1 MKKDKLNLK
10 KLVREA
16 LNEDRAKKDITSLN
30 LEYSSASLKAFIISR
45 QEGILC
51 GSPLVKEVYKQ
62 ISSGINVQFNLQEGA
77 LLQKGSRIA
86 DIEGDPASIFAGE
99 RTALNFLSHMC
110 AIATVTAQY
119 VQKAGETEVYD
130 TRKTLPGLRDIQK
143 YAVRAGGGK
152 NHRRDLSELALIK
165 ENHIRA
171 SKEKDPGKIVK
182 QLKARLP
189 LKVKIE
195 VEVET
200 LDQLRSVLNSRADIV
215 MLDNFSPE
223 EVKKAVF
230 MAEKKKADVIIEVSG
245 GINLNNIHKYALRG
259 VDRISTGSI
268 TSCSGAFDLSLL
280 ADE

>member
-10 KLVREA
+10 KLVKEA
-16 LNEDRAKKDITSLN
+16 LLEDEASKDITSLN

-45 QEGILC
+45 QKGILC
-51 GSPLVKEVYKQ
+51 GLPLVKEVYKQ
-62 ISSGINVQFNLQEGA
+62 ISSGINVKFNLQEGA
-77 LLQKGSRIA
+77 VLQKGSRIA
-86 DIEGDPASIFAGE
+86 DIEGPPAGILAGE

-110 AIATVTAQY
+110 SIATATARY
-119 VQKAGETEVYD
+119 VQNSGKAEVYD

-143 YAVRAGGGK
+143 YAVRVGGGK

-171 SKEKDPGKIVK
+171 SKEKDPGKIVEQIK
-182 QLKARLP
+182 TRLP

-200 LDQLRSVLNSRADIV
+200 LDQLQSVLNSPADIV

-223 EVKKAVF
+223 EVKKAVL
-230 MAEKKKADVIIEVSG
+230 MAEKKKSDIIIEVSG

-259 VDRISTGSI
+259 VDRISSGSI
-268 TSCSGAFDLSLL
+268 TSSCGAFDLSLL